1 MPKYMVVVLID
12 GEPVAKFFTDFDAA
26 HQCAMDAES
35 GLGAE
40 VEFYERN
47 DDSYQKVY

>member
-1 MPKYMVVVLID
+1 MPKFMVVVLID
-12 GEPVAKFFTDFDAA
+12 GEPVAKFFTDFSDA
-26 HQCAMDAES
+26 HQYAMDAEC

-47 DDSYQKVY
+47 DDSYTKVY

>member
-1 MPKYMVVVLID
+1 MPKFMVVILIE
-12 GEPVAKFFTDFDAA
+12 GEPVAKFFTEFSDA

-47 DDSYQKVY
+47 DDSYKKVY